1 MEIVQWILTHG
12 YEVQLTISW
21 YDTNI
26 EFTMYTRSNRRVC
39 RKTIDYYEIE
49 NYTNEAIILILDLMY
64 EELNLG
70 GQLNG

>member
-12 YEVQLTISW
+12 SEVELTISW

-26 EFTMYTRSNRRVC
+26 EFTMYTSSNKRVC

-49 NYTNEAIILILDLMY
+49 NYTNEAIILIFDLMY
-64 EELNLG
+64 DELLKEN
-70 GQLNG
+70 

>member
-12 YEVQLTISW
+12 NEVELTISW

-26 EFTMYTRSNRRVC
+26 EFTMYTHSNRRAC
-39 RKTIDYYEIE
+39 RKTIEYHEFE